1 MGLDKLYGNILP
13 MDLEKFSPD
22 KYLGLIAKSALDLIK
37 SPEYKQI
44 LEILLACYQQKGTV
58 FVMGCGGS
66 ASTATHFA
74 ADLAKTTITGDNIGF
89 KAMALVDN
97 IPLVSAWTNDK
108 GWDKVFEG
116 QLKAW
121 LTKNDVL
128 VGFSVHGG
136 SKRGDEAGP
145 WSQNLGSAMKLAKQ
159 RKAKIIGFSGF
170 DGGAL
175 KEMSDSCIV
184 ISTSSETYGTPLVE
198 AMHVV
203 IHHQLIFDLKERI
216 KTENGRKKTP

>member
-1 MGLDKLYGNILP
+1 
-13 MDLEKFSPD
+13 MDSEKFSPD
-22 KYLGLIAKSALDLIK
+22 EYLRLVAKSALALIN
-37 SPEYKQI
+37 SEEYEQI
-44 LEILLACYQQKGTV
+44 LNILLNCYQQKGTV

-74 ADLAKTTITGDNIGF
+74 ADLAKTTITNDNLGF
-89 KAMALVDN
+89 KTMSLVDN

-136 SKRGDEAGP
+136 SKLGDEAGS
-145 WSQNLGSAMKLAKQ
+145 WSQNLISAMNLAKQ

-175 KEMSDSCIV
+175 KDMADGCIV
-184 ISTSSETYGTPLVE
+184 ISTKSETYGTPLIE

-216 KTENGRKKTP
+216 RSGQKRIP